1 MKKDYVKPTVAVMKL
16 NCEGML
22 CTSANMRYADPEK
35 TDVYDDEYSGP
46 AL

>member
-22 CTSANMRYADPEK
+22 CTSGFEEGE
-35 TDVYDDEYSGP
+35 TDGIGAHDKEYSGTV
-46 AL
+46 L

>member
-1 MKKDYVKPTVAVMKL
+1 MKKDYVKPTVASMKL

-22 CTSANMRYADPEK
+22 CTSAFDEGE
-35 TDVYDDEYSGP
+35 TDNTGVYNKPTDGP